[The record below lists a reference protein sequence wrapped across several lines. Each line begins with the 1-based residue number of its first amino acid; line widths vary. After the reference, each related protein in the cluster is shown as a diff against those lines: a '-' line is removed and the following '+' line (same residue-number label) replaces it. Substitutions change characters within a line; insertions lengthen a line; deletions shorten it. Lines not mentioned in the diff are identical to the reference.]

1 LLSFAAFQAPGRRER
16 LTNLLTKDANG
27 SPAPAGDAV
36 IEVRDVRYAVGGRAI
51 FDGLDLTARRGRITA
66 FMGPSGTGKTTL
78 LRLITGQAT
87 AERGSVRVFGDEV
100 SKMSRRE
107 LFALRQRMGMLF
119 QNGALLTDED
129 VYENVAFP
137 VRAHTRLPESLIRQL
152 VLTKLHAVGLRGA
165 ARLMPAELSGGMQR
179 RVALARAIVM
189 DPEIL
194 IYDEPFVGLDPISM
208 GVICRLIKQMNEAL
222 GITSIVV
229 SHDVHE
235 LSTIAD
241 DSFLLSSG
249 KVVASGTPG
258 ELHASKL
265 EEVRQFMGGLPDGP
279 VPFHYPAPDYFQQLL
294 AVES

>member
-1 LLSFAAFQAPGRRER
+1 MSPNSAE
-16 LTNLLTKDANG
+16 NSNG

-36 IEVRDVRYAVGGRAI
+36 IDVHDVCYAVGGRKI
-51 FDGLDLTARRGRITA
+51 FDGLDITARRGRITA

-78 LRLITGQAT
+78 LRLITGQVT
-87 AERGSVRVFGDEV
+87 AQRGSVRVFGDEV
-100 SKMSRRE
+100 STMSSRE
-107 LFALRQRMGMLF
+107 LFALRRRMGMLF
-119 QNGALLTDED
+119 QNGALLTDLD

-137 VRAHTRLPESLIRQL
+137 VREHTKLPEPLVRQL

-165 ARLMPAELSGGMQR
+165 AKLMPSELSGGMAR

-235 LSTIAD
+235 LASIAH
-241 DSFLLSSG
+241 DSYLLSG
-249 KVVASGTPG
+249 GRVVASGTPE
-258 ELHASKL
+258 ELARSEL
-265 EEVRQFMGGLPDGP
+265 AEVKQFMGGLADGP
-279 VPFHYPAPDYFQQLL
+279 VPFHYPASTYEDELL
-294 AVES
+294 GQAGESK